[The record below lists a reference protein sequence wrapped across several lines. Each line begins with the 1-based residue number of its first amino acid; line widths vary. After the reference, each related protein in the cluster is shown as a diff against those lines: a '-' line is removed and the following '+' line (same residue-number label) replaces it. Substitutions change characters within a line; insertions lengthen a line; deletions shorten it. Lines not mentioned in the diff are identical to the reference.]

1 MSELTKKRVHW
12 TEYNG
17 DELLYDEDVD
27 VLTSADAVTFD
38 DGEDLQYKYTQG
50 QFVNPSVTGSLASL
64 STTNKSSLVDA
75 INEVKTNATSN
86 ESSIGSL
93 TERMSISETDIDN
106 LEVRMDTAEI
116 DIDKL
121 EARMDTA
128 ESDIDSLETR
138 MLTTDTEINELENRM
153 DTAESGIDDLES
165 RMNTAESG
173 IDDLENR
180 ITPISLGGTGATTE
194 TSAISNFKT
203 ALVDLL
209 YPVGSIH
216 MSVNSANPSTYFGGT
231 WVSWGAG
238 RVPVGVKT
246 SDSSFSTVEKTG
258 GAKTHTLTIDEIP
271 SHSHYLVA
279 TNYYVAEGGLEIAM
293 DRDSTASGVYN
304 TGETGGGKSH
314 NNLQPYITCYM
325 WKRTA

>member
-17 DELLYDEDVD
+17 EELLHDEDVD

-38 DGEDLQYKYTQG
+38 DGEDLQYKYMKG

-75 INEVKTNATSN
+75 INEVKTNSTSN
-86 ESSIGSL
+86 ESSIDSL
-93 TERMSISETDIDN
+93 TDRVST
-106 LEVRMDTAEI
+106 TEI
-116 DIDKL
+116 DIDNL

-128 ESDIDSLETR
+128 ESDVDSLKTR
-138 MLTTDTEINELENRM
+138 VDTT
-153 DTAESGIDDLES
+153 ESDIDDLES

-216 MSVNSANPSTYFGGT
+216 LSVNSANPSTYFGGT

-258 GAKTHTLTIDEIP
+258 GEKTHTLTVNEMP
-271 SHSHYLVA
+271 SHSHQLQG
-279 TNYYVAEGGLEIAM
+279 TNFYY
-293 DRDSTASGVYN
+293 ASGSYN
-304 TGETGGGKSH
+304 AQIDNDGSVSAVHNTSTTGGGGAH